1 MSVTPP
7 VQPGQLSPDRMW
19 RWDGTQWVPVG
30 AAPGQP
36 MPPRR
41 SNRWVWWLAGGCALL
56 LVIGAIGAG
65 AGIFGLIRNFQSGG
79 FSCLPSDF
87 PSYPGATV
95 SNEVSNLGT
104 GFAPGDNKQCR
115 MVLESNDDVT
125 TVTSYYVQHLGSGN
139 WTIAHSDLASGV
151 ISFQL
156 RSRPQTVGRVSLLG
170 RGQHTE
176 VQIVLDS

>member
-1 MSVTPP
+1 
-7 VQPGQLSPDRMW
+7 MW

-30 AAPGQP
+30 ATPGQP

-65 AGIFGLIRNFQSGG
+65 AAIFGLIRNFQGGG

-95 SNEVSNLGT
+95 SSEVSNLGT
-104 GFAPGDNKQCR
+104 GFAPGDHKECR
-115 MVLESNDDVT
+115 MVLESNDDVN

-139 WTIAHSDLASGV
+139 WTITHSDVASGV

-156 RSRPQTVGRVSLLG
+156 RSRPQTVGTVSLLA